1 MGRPAKNPKKYI
13 VSCRI
18 DDDEMETLKR
28 LAARGN
34 TNISDLLRLSLD
46 LLAQDGAPSPGNNA

>member
-1 MGRPAKNPKKYI
+1 MARSVKTPKKYI

-18 DDDEMETLKR
+18 NDDEMEILKR
-28 LAARGN
+28 LAARDN

-46 LLAQDGAPSPGNNA
+46 LLAQDAAPSPGNNA